1 MLPGTRSSH
10 RFSLLLFPDA
20 HSPRDQSTFQK
31 LLHINATAQLEQQE
45 YTGPFLPAANL
56 RPRPSTPSP
65 QMTPLQKE
73 LQESLEELL
82 GSPERG
88 SFAVPTQ
95 YGWVLGEMP
104 SQGPNSDHS
113 ARQVSYHCPGA
124 PASQHSHSLLQ
135 TLRCCWMLRASF
147 CP

>member
-1 MLPGTRSSH
+1 MLPGTHSSH
-10 RFSLLLFPDA
+10 RFSLLLFTDA
-20 HSPRDQSTFQK
+20 RSPRDQSTFQK

-56 RPRPSTPSP
+56 RPRLSTSSP

-113 ARQVSYHCPGA
+113 ARQVSYTVLGLQP
-124 PASQHSHSLLQ
+124 HSTPLPYC
-135 TLRCCWMLRASF
+135 RR
-147 CP
+147 